1 MNWET
6 RKQIYK
12 EIEEHR
18 KHPLIVYCTSKRE
31 GVNASMATDAIPYLI
46 EQLDA
51 IPDGTKEID
60 FLIASLGGEPMV
72 AWRIMSLL
80 HQRCEGKGAKVSVLI
95 PQSAYSA
102 ATLVAF
108 GAHQIVMHP
117 NGHIGPV
124 DMQIEAT
131 GERGRK
137 LFSTEDMSAFL
148 DFIRDN
154 LKITDQEHIRT
165 LFEGMSREI
174 GPLNIGFTARSSRLA
189 RELAE
194 RLLAMH
200 MTAEP
205 DKAKIPSIVE
215 NMSRKYQSHGWP
227 VSRKEAA
234 GIGLPINP
242 ERDKKLEKLMWDAW
256 LSIEE
261 DLKENSP
268 FYAQYELLRHPT
280 EGPKL
285 LKPVP
290 QLDLPMTLTPEN
302 GHIGASIKEMNDAL
316 SEAIKPVDFECKLAI
331 VESARMAHTSFTKGK
346 ILACRTPDMVVQW
359 SVLTTSRE
367 WEKQGNVK
375 LKQNEKK

>member
-1 MNWET
+1 MSWDT
-6 RKQIYK
+6 RKKIY
-12 EIEEHR
+12 EDIEKHR
-18 KHPLIVYCTSKRE
+18 GCPLIVYCTSKRE
-31 GVNASMATDAIPYLI
+31 GINAPMATDAVPYLI
-46 EQLDA
+46 EQLDR
-51 IPDGTKEID
+51 IPKDTKEID
-60 FLIASLGGEPMV
+60 FLISSLGGEPMV

-80 HQRCEGKGAKVSVLI
+80 HQRCEKKVSVLI

-108 GAHQIVMHP
+108 GAHEIVMHP

-124 DMQIEAT
+124 DMQIETT
-131 GERGRK
+131 GEGGRK
-137 LFSTEDMSAFL
+137 QFSTEDMSAFL

-165 LFEGMSREI
+165 LFEGLSREI

-189 RELAE
+189 GELAE
-194 RLLAMH
+194 RLLGLH
-200 MTAEP
+200 MTGDE

-227 VSRKEAA
+227 VNRKEAA
-234 GIGLPINP
+234 GIGLPINKVQD
-242 ERDKKLEKLMWDAW
+242 ERLEKLMWDAW

-268 FYAQYELLRHPT
+268 FYAQYEVLSHKT

-285 LKPVP
+285 LKPVK
-290 QLDLPMTLTPEN
+290 QLDLPMPTGGGQFSST
-302 GHIGASIKEMNDAL
+302 IKDINDAL
-316 SEAIKPVDFECKLAI
+316 SEAINPVDFECKLAL
-331 VESARMAHTSFTKGK
+331 VESARMAHTSLVKGK

-367 WEKQGNVK
+367 WEKQENHK
-375 LKQNEKK
+375 ENEKK